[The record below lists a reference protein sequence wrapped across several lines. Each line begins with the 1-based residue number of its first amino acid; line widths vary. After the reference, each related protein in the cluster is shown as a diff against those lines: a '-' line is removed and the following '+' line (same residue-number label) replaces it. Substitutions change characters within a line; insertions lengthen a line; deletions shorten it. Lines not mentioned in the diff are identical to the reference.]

1 MSSILVQRIY
11 GYHTGNLVLDVG
23 FEQKANKKKEI
34 NINIFKFKMQVTMN
48 AKVELFL
55 GRFLLFVKLNQLM

>member
-55 GRFLLFVKLNQLM
+55 G